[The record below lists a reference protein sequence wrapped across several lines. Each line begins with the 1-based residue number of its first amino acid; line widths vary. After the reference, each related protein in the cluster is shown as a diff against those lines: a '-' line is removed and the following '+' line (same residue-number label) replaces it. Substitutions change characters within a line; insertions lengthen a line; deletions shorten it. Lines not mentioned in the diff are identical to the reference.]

1 MQLIREKGVFL
12 KYLAS
17 KLNLFNDWTI
27 VNAPSNRVYYRV
39 IIKTNIIVF
48 LVHEMR
54 PEDIGI
60 VGFRGD
66 PDKQPFMVGYF
77 KSSGIRESKVRQK
90 RDARRRKKSESS
102 SLDYRNNPYTG
113 KSGR

>member
-1 MQLIREKGVFL
+1 
-12 KYLAS
+12 
-17 KLNLFNDWTI
+17 
-27 VNAPSNRVYYRV
+27 
-39 IIKTNIIVF
+39 
-48 LVHEMR
+48 MR

-60 VGFRGD
+60 VGFKGD
-66 PDKQPFMVGYF
+66 PDKLPFMVGYF

-113 KSGR
+113 NYRSSIRTYILNEKNLTYIY